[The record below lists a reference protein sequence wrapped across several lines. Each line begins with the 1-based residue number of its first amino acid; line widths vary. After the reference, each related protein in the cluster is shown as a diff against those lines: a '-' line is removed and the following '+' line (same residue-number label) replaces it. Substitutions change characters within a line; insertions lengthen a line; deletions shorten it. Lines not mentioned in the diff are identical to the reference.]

1 MWHRLQTKLTIWF
14 LLPAIPILLLGG
26 VFLWRGT
33 PLSREALGPEV
44 VQHLV
49 PQGGQV
55 WLCSGDFPVLIG
67 TLVGLG
73 IVATGGLALF
83 VGRSIAGPI
92 GRLESSLAA
101 FRAGHLGARLD
112 LRTGDEIERL
122 AAEFNRMAAQL
133 EQAYTTLEERVRE
146 RTEALTRA
154 NRELEQLQA
163 FNAALIQGMPSSL
176 LVFDRDLRLVY
187 ANDTF
192 FQTWQYPREV
202 LGQPLAQLLP
212 PEVLASEGWEGMIRQ
227 VLETGEPILERKRSH
242 DSPTRGRTVVRL
254 SLFRLG
260 TPEDGRAILILQDI
274 TEQHFLELQ
283 LLQSE
288 KLAALGQLSAGIA
301 HEIRNPLNAINMAA
315 YCVADMLQSDPLPPW
330 EEVKPYLDII
340 QRNVGRADK
349 VITEVLQ
356 FARPSGSEPTAVD
369 LNELLRAILS
379 ILDKSFVARGIE
391 VQTHLNGGA
400 WAYCRPD
407 TAKQAL
413 LNIIVNSL
421 QAMSEGGILSLRTFY
436 DQARQRVCA
445 EIGDTGVGIPPEN
458 LPNIFNPF
466 FTTKEPGEGTG
477 LGLSIARSAI
487 EADGGDI
494 RVDSRVGGGTV
505 MTVQFP
511 AAPPNG
517 PREGGNG
524 L

>member
-1 MWHRLQTKLTIWF
+1 LAPPGAR
-14 LLPAIPILLLGG
+14 
-26 VFLWRGT
+26 
-33 PLSREALGPEV
+33 
-44 VQHLV
+44 
-49 PQGGQV
+49 V
-55 WLCSGDFPVLIG
+55 WLCSGDFLFLIG
-67 TLVGLG
+67 ALVGLG
-73 IVATGGLALF
+73 IVVTGGLALF
-83 VGRSIAGPI
+83 VGRSIANPI
-92 GRLESSLAA
+92 VRLENSLAA
-101 FRAGHLGARLD
+101 FRAGQLGARVD

-133 EQAYTTLEERVRE
+133 EQSYTTLEERVRE

-154 NRELEQLQA
+154 NQELEQLQA

-202 LGQPLAQLLP
+202 LGQTLAQLLP
-212 PEVLASEGWEGMIRQ
+212 SGVLASEGWEAMIRQ
-227 VLETGEPILERKRSH
+227 VLESGEPLLERKMSH

-260 TPEDGRAILILQDI
+260 TPGNERAILILQDI

-315 YCVADMLQSDPLPPW
+315 YCVADILQSDPHTPW
-330 EEVKPYLDII
+330 EEVRPYLDII
-340 QRNVGRADK
+340 RRNVGRADK
-349 VITEVLQ
+349 VISEVLQ
-356 FARPSGSEPTAVD
+356 FARPSGSDPTAVD

-391 VQTHLNGGA
+391 VQTQLNGGA

-421 QAMSEGGILSLRTFY
+421 QAMSEGGVLTLRTFY
-436 DQARQRVCA
+436 DPAQQRVCA
-445 EIGDTGVGIPPEN
+445 EIGDTGTGIPPEN

-487 EADGGDI
+487 EAEGGRI

-511 AAPPNG
+511 AAPPAG
-517 PREGGNG
+517 SGEGRDGA
-524 L
+524 